1 MKKLM
6 LLFLISS
13 SACAQDVVVVDKATA
28 AQNKRIS
35 LMTPKKRDHYHNY
48 PQVRSYDLNPRPSET
63 RYSGS
68 RYGRGRQEGATKP
81 TRVRRYRFGN

>member
-48 PQVRSYDLNPRPSET
+48 PQVRSYKSSET